1 MPGFQALQ
9 RDHDVSLPLAPCWRV
24 PREHVL
30 AVTTEALVSELSAL
44 AGGDSHY
51 WVLQQ
56 GPLAPGSKRQSLLNL
71 DSDTALAAALN
82 QTFRRDNGPESLIF
96 QCMPPQKA
104 AGVLFTRHPMRPD
117 LDHIVIEGC
126 LAGSDAQQR
135 VILHADGQL
144 AWRSEGSEVFLDE
157 VSLLAFHELT
167 QALHDSYGEARA
179 AEWIWDG
186 QRLWMVQALPIGTL
200 PMPSEVWTR
209 RAGLGFSPQAI
220 SPLWYTMLGRWL
232 KEGFWRSL
240 GRRVGWQELSNIEP
254 YRRQHSYLY
263 GNGRFFK
270 ALQSW
275 QKSAFLWWALPPAW
289 RASRPQ
295 GPQEQSK
302 NNRSEPLSRAMT
314 AVKLG
319 WLRLKVR
326 GVAEVT
332 EAPSADD
339 LWLELIRLDRLGE
352 KLAGLEGHL
361 GYVIAPA
368 VASRGSKPTLHSLG
382 QRTVEMLAVLPAVSR
397 REISWDQ
404 FVRRFGGQSAGADP
418 SFPRLRE
425 GGHDAQLLKDIVES
439 LSEARLSAL
448 ARFSTIKRS
457 RFDWLSLRGQAA
469 DLRYDIASRLRRVLQ
484 QMSQRLVALRLIKH
498 PDDIYFLYFD
508 ELWQAWQGQAQARRQ
523 LETLL
528 GERKVRYLSDSHAGP
543 PDWIIDSV
551 GYGTSPL
558 GQRASHD
565 TVNGYGLVE
574 GEACGRVLRVGSGW
588 QLNQVQP
595 GAILVLDQSDAGW
608 LPWLASAAGLV
619 LAHRD
624 PLDPAAILACA
635 LGIPT
640 VWGVDDAMHC
650 LADGA
655 QVSLNGS
662 SGDLVQIMDAE
673 M

>member
-1 MPGFQALQ
+1 MPGFQALK

-24 PREHVL
+24 EREHVL
-30 AVTTEALVSELSAL
+30 AVTSEALVSELSGL

-82 QTFRRDNGPESLIF
+82 QTFRRDNGPDSLIF

-144 AWRSEGSEVFLDE
+144 AWRSGESEAFLEE
-157 VSLLAFHELT
+157 VSLLAFHQLT
-167 QALHDSYGEARA
+167 AALHDSYGEARA

-200 PMPSEVWTR
+200 PMPAEVWTR

-232 KEGFWRSL
+232 KEGFWRQL
-240 GRRVGWQELSNIEP
+240 GRKVGWQELSNIEP

-263 GNGRFFK
+263 GNGRFFR

-275 QKSAFLWWALPPAW
+275 QDSTFLWWALPPAW
-289 RASRPQ
+289 RENRPHDQ
-295 GPQEQSK
+295 VKRNGG
-302 NNRSEPLSRAMT
+302 EPLSRAVT
-314 AVKLG
+314 ALKLA
-319 WLRLKVR
+319 WLKAKLK
-326 GVAEVT
+326 GVAEVS

-352 KLAGLEGHL
+352 KLAALEGYL
-361 GYVIAPA
+361 GYVVAPA
-368 VASRGSKPTLHSLG
+368 VASRGSMPTLHSLG
-382 QRTVEMLAVLPAVSR
+382 NRTVEMLATLSALKAGAVS
-397 REISWDQ
+397 WPQ
-404 FVRRFGGQSAGADP
+404 FVTRFASQSAGADP

-425 GGHDAQLLKDIVES
+425 GGNEAQQLKDIIES
-439 LSEARLSAL
+439 ISEERSHAL
-448 ARFSTIKRS
+448 ARFSTIKRT

-469 DLRYDIASRLRRVLQ
+469 ELRHDIASRMRSVLQ
-484 QMSQRLVALRLIKH
+484 QMAQRLVALRLIKH
-498 PDDIYFLYFD
+498 PDDIHFLYFD
-508 ELWQAWQGQAQARRQ
+508 ELWQAWQGQARRQ

-528 GERKVRYLSDSHAGP
+528 GERKVRYLSDAHAGP

-574 GEACGRVLRVGSGW
+574 GEASGRVLRIGSGW
-588 QLNQVQP
+588 QLNQVEA
-595 GAILVLDQSDAGW
+595 GSILVLDQSDVGW

-655 QVSLNGS
+655 EVSLNGN
-662 SGDLVQIMDAE
+662 SGDLVHIMDAPPSE
-673 M
+673 

>member
-1 MPGFQALQ
+1 LPGFQALQ
-9 RDHDVSLPLAPCWRV
+9 RDHDASLPLAPCWRV
-24 PREHVL
+24 QRAHVL
-30 AVTTEALVSELSAL
+30 EVTTEALVSELAEL
-44 AGGDSHY
+44 AAGMDHY

-82 QTFRRDNGPESLIF
+82 QTFRRDNGPENLIF

-144 AWRSEGSEVFLDE
+144 AWRNEGSEGFLDE
-157 VSLLAFHELT
+157 VSLLAFHQLT
-167 QALHDSYGEARA
+167 EALHDSYGEARA

-232 KEGFWRSL
+232 KEGFWRAL

-275 QKSAFLWWALPPAW
+275 RHSAFLWWALPPAW
-289 RASRPQ
+289 REKWAQDPKSLN
-295 GPQEQSK
+295 G
-302 NNRSEPLSRAMT
+302 EPLLRAIT
-314 AVKLG
+314 ALKLG
-319 WLRLKVR
+319 WLKLKLR
-326 GVAEVT
+326 GVAEVP

-361 GYVIAPA
+361 GYVVAPT
-368 VASRGSKPTLHSLG
+368 VAPRGNKPTLHSLG
-382 QRTVEMLAVLPAVSR
+382 QRAVDLLAAIPKVR
-397 REISWDQ
+397 RGGISWEQ
-404 FVRRFGGQSAGADP
+404 FVRAFSTQSAGADP
-418 SFPRLRE
+418 SFPRLEE
-425 GGHDAQLLKDIVES
+425 GGNDAQQLKDIVES
-439 LSEARLSAL
+439 LDETRLDAL
-448 ARFSTIKRS
+448 ARFSTIKRA

-469 DLRYDIASRLRRVLQ
+469 DLRHDIASRLRRVLQ

-498 PDDIYFLYFD
+498 RDDIYFLYFD
-508 ELWQAWQGQAQARRQ
+508 ELWQAWQGQARRQ

-528 GERKVRYLSDSHAGP
+528 GERKVRYLSDAHAGP

-588 QLNQVQP
+588 QLNQVQA

-673 M
+673 L

>member
-1 MPGFQALQ
+1 M
-9 RDHDVSLPLAPCWRV
+9 
-24 PREHVL
+24 L
-30 AVTTEALVSELSAL
+30 AVTTDALVLELSAL
-44 AGGDSHY
+44 AGGISHY

-56 GPLAPGSKRQSLLNL
+56 GPLASGSKRQSLLNL

-82 QTFRRDNGPESLIF
+82 QTFRRDNGPDNLIF

-135 VILHADGQL
+135 VILHAGGQL
-144 AWRSEGSEVFLDE
+144 AWRSEKSEAFLDE
-157 VSLLAFHELT
+157 VSLLAFHQLT
-167 QALHDSYGEARA
+167 EALHARYGEARA

-232 KEGFWRSL
+232 KEGFWRAL
-240 GRRVGWQELSNIEP
+240 GRKVGWQELSNIEP

-275 QKSAFLWWALPPAW
+275 QQSTFLWWALPPAW
-289 RASRPQ
+289 RENKSQQQ
-295 GPQEQSK
+295 GDNK
-302 NNRSEPLSRAMT
+302 DRNSEPLARAIT
-314 AVKLG
+314 ALKLA
-319 WLRLKVR
+319 WLKLKVR
-326 GVAEVT
+326 RIAEVT
-332 EAPSADD
+332 EAPSVDD

-352 KLAGLEGHL
+352 KLAGLEGYL
-361 GYVIAPA
+361 GYVVAPA

-382 QRTVEMLAVLPAVSR
+382 QKTVEILAALPAVNSGDV
-397 REISWDQ
+397 SWEQ
-404 FVRRFGGQSAGADP
+404 FVRRFASHSAGADP
-418 SFPRLRE
+418 SFPRLQE
-425 GGHDAQLLKDIVES
+425 GGNDAQLLKNTIES
-439 LSEARLSAL
+439 LSEERLHAL
-448 ARFSTIKRS
+448 TRFSAIKRA

-469 DLRYDIASRLRRVLQ
+469 ELRHEIASRLRRVLQ

-508 ELWQAWQGQAQARRQ
+508 ELWQAWQGQSRRP

-655 QVSLNGS
+655 QVSLNGN
-662 SGDLVQIMDAE
+662 SGDLVQIMDAQL
-673 M
+673 